1 MSDIMKHYDEI
12 VWAVTEDAENPEGWL
27 SDAQDAIL
35 GVYTFYGN
43 VDFCGEGSIDVGH
56 LVSLVLDNLRDIL
69 EDEEKEEA

>member
-1 MSDIMKHYDEI
+1 MNIMKHHDAI
-12 VWAVTEDAENPEGWL
+12 MQAVTADAENPEGWL
-27 SDAQDAIL
+27 SDAQDSIR

-69 EDEEKEEA
+69 KDEKKEEA